1 MAFDGNGPGSTA
13 VVTCDP
19 GLFAD
24 NGDQNMT
31 VTCRSTGQW
40 SYPNPGCSS
49 WFKVFVPNTI
59 SLIVILTNNFLKMFK
74 SCKDNYNFDDLK
86 NKIKN

>member
-1 MAFDGNGPGSTA
+1 MHLPDGCQTFAVTGGSVAFDGNGPGSTA

-19 GLFAD
+19 GMFAD

-49 WFKVFVPNTI
+49 WFKVFC
-59 SLIVILTNNFLKMFK
+59 SE
-74 SCKDNYNFDDLK
+74 YNQFDSHSYEK
-86 NKIKN
+86 FP